1 MAKVSLRIYN
11 REIES
16 LIDQGLINEA
26 IAHCHHILQT
36 FPKHLATYRLL
47 GKAHLELKH
56 FAEAVDVF
64 GRVLMAVPDDFVSHV
79 GMSIVCDEQNKLDDA
94 IWHMQRAFESQPSN
108 AAIQGELQRLYGRR
122 DGMEPPKVRMTRGAL
137 AHMYVQGELYPQAI
151 AEVRAVLQ
159 EDAERADMQV
169 LLAHAYFH
177 SGQKAEASDICA
189 QLLKRYEY
197 CLDANRIMV
206 DLLPAPAS
214 AAESSVYR
222 LRVEELD
229 PYTAYAKGSIFS
241 SSEIA
246 DNTISLEKL
255 EYKGG
260 EEKDLQNWSPSLGL
274 DSGVSAAAASQVV
287 ELNNNEI
294 PDFLREAGWGE
305 AKSAEQPVSLF
316 DEESGDSLTPA
327 DIPDWLKDQAP
338 VSDASS
344 TKPEPQ
350 TETGQSLDIPEWL
363 LDQTSDAAQTDNI
376 PDWLKDTPSQP
387 ASESAPADIAPIML
401 GSLDDNQPAEPAQP
415 AEEEFIPDW
424 LGKLDETPAVEFAQE
439 SNTPDSLSRLDDK
452 QPVEPVQ
459 EGNVPDW
466 LSGLDEKKAV
476 EPAQE
481 SNIEDWLSKLDET
494 SAVELEQ
501 ESNVPAWL
509 GGLDGKYT
517 EEPVQE
523 SSIDDWLSK
532 LDELPAIEPAQES
545 SLPDWLGGLD
555 VKKTV
560 EPVQENSVEDWLSKL
575 DETPAVEP
583 TQESTLPDWLGGLD
597 DKKAAEPVQESSVED
612 WLTKMDDTEA
622 VEPAQAA
629 DNLPDWLSGLE
640 SKDEEPA
647 AISASVDSLGTT
659 AQEQDDAVAWL
670 ESLAAKHGAKP
681 EEMVTDPDKRSETPP
696 EWVSKAQN
704 PDQVAPAASVES
716 LGSTAQEQDDAV
728 AWLESLAAKHGAKPE
743 EMVTDPNKRSE
754 TPPDWVSQAQSI
766 GEAKSTPAGQAEK
779 QEPETVDYP
788 QIIDEQFVADFEN
801 AARTAPATDETS
813 AWFRNLKNEEKPEQ
827 PLSTSQNIPE
837 WLREPESEPEKPEWL
852 ADAQPETSSSFDQLE
867 LEKPELDE
875 HKSDMP
881 GWLSAAE
888 KDAVPQETAAYQ
900 ETTEPESDLAQWLN
914 SLDDEPGLPF
924 DNLPTTPDSLLF
936 SAQSSRVEKKTKETE
951 PAAERSDLPEW
962 ITNVEQPTVE
972 PVEAVAE
979 ESVSTEELPIW
990 QQEGF
995 EEGTNEMDEDDDT
1008 PPWQRREQWEAE
1020 EPQQPQPTSPSDWHP
1035 LEPAPVESKPVTAP
1049 KQAAPIETPLPFM
1062 PPPSQPPVQSAAEQT
1077 PPPAVQPAQKKKI
1090 SLAARKLQPDG
1101 SNTILALNQ
1110 AKSELDRGD
1119 IPAALSHYSKL
1130 IKKGKHIEETIRD
1143 LAESIYRYPVEVGIW
1158 QTLGDAYMRANRLKE
1173 ALEAYNKAEELIR

>member
-350 TETGQSLDIPEWL
+350 NETGQSLDIPEWL

-501 ESNVPAWL
+501 ESNIPAWL
-509 GGLDGKYT
+509 GGLDGKNT

-545 SLPDWLGGLD
+545 S
-555 VKKTV
+555 
-560 EPVQENSVEDWLSKL
+560 
-575 DETPAVEP
+575 
-583 TQESTLPDWLGGLD
+583 LPDWLGGLD

-681 EEMVTDPDKRSETPP
+681 EEMVTDP
-696 EWVSKAQN
+696 
-704 PDQVAPAASVES
+704 
-716 LGSTAQEQDDAV
+716 
-728 AWLESLAAKHGAKPE
+728 
-743 EMVTDPNKRSE
+743 NKRSE

-766 GEAKSTPAGQAEK
+766 GEAKSTSAGQAEK
-779 QEPETVDYP
+779 QEPEAVDYP

-827 PLSTSQNIPE
+827 PLSTSQDIPE

-962 ITNVEQPTVE
+962 ITNVEQPTME